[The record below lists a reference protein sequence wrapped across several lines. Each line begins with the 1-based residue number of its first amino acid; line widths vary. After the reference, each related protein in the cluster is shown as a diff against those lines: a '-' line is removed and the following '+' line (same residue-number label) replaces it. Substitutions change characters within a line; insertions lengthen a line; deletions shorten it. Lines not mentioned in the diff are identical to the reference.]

1 MHAYAQRGWGVAPP
15 TVSANGV
22 NQRVDP
28 LLAERRPRGL
38 QALTWELAYLL
49 PLQRD
54 EKLRLLAQDDPSVR
68 CTQLRELL
76 EQLQG

>member
-1 MHAYAQRGWGVAPP
+1 M
-15 TVSANGV
+15 
-22 NQRVDP
+22 
-28 LLAERRPRGL
+28 AERRPRGL

-54 EKLRLLAQDDPSVR
+54 EKLRLLAQDDPCVR